1 MALQDE
7 IRADLEAE
15 VFNSFGKTVTF
26 INKSTPIYNTWG
38 EIESWT
44 ETQSSIVA
52 VPYDILWDRR
62 STQIFGDMKEGEM
75 AMAVKYDQ
83 TANKNDVVVIDSD
96 RFTVVEV
103 NKNYLPD
110 NVVTILRLAREE
122 YVVTDDLVP
131 SSS

>member
-1 MALQDE
+1 MGLQEE
-7 IRADLEAE
+7 IRTDLATE
-15 VFNSFGKTVTF
+15 VFDAFGKTVSF

-38 EIESWT
+38 EIEGWT
-44 ETQSSIVA
+44 ETTSQIVV
-52 VPYDILWDRR
+52 VPYDILWDRK
-62 STQIFGDMKEGEM
+62 SPQKFGELKEGEM
-75 AMAVKYDQ
+75 SMAVKYDQ
-83 TANKNDVVVIDSD
+83 TVAKGDVFILDSD

-122 YVVTDDLVP
+122 YLVSDDLVP